1 MWATKTWKNIQFEW
15 SIVFN
20 EQMNTWQWFWNVL
33 SLQEIIICVL
43 IPSFAESF
51 IRNIYQHL
59 MTMIL
64 GRLFNKPCQTCL
76 RFSRSE
82 TVSRTAST
90 TTATTSS
97 TTTATDIDWRKKSV
111 YPWFLP
117 VQTRWLDNDQEIF
130 INNTTFKWCDTKTT
144 TFNLLLLSLCWRC
157 CCFWIVT

>member
-1 MWATKTWKNIQFEW
+1 MTVI
-15 SIVFN
+15 
-20 EQMNTWQWFWNVL
+20 FWNVL

-76 RFSRSE
+76 ASRFSRSE

-130 INNTTFKWCDTKTT
+130 INNTTLNDVKLRPQSS
-144 TFNLLLLSLCWRC
+144 TFFYC
-157 CCFWIVT
+157 CCAKDVVVNE